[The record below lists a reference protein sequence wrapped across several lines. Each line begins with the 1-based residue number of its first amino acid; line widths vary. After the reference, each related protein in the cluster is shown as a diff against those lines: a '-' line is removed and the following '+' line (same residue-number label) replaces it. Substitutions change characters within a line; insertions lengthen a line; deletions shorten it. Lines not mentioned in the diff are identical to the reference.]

1 MEVFNLFEHI
11 KFSDLEEV
19 EEGIFEN
26 EKVRALRTLSLNQVT
41 DYMVQDEDEFVI
53 LMDGFASIETEEEV
67 VRMKKGDFLFIPKG
81 LRHRVINQDKA
92 VWFCA
97 FIKKN

>member
-11 KFSDLEEV
+11 KFSDLEEI

-26 EKVRALRTLSLNQVT
+26 DKVRALRTMSLNQVT

-53 LMDGFASIETEEEV
+53 LMEGLASIETESEI

-81 LRHRVINQDKA
+81 LRHRVIDQDKA
-92 VWFCA
+92 VWFCL
-97 FIKKN
+97 FVKI

>member
-1 MEVFNLFEHI
+1 MEVFNLFDRI

-26 EKVRALRTLSLNQVT
+26 DRVRALRTMSLNQVT
-41 DYMVQDEDEFVI
+41 DFMVQDEDEFVI
-53 LMDGFASIETEEEV
+53 LMDGFASIETESEV

-81 LRHRVINQDKA
+81 LRHRVIYQDKA
-92 VWFCA
+92 IWFCL
-97 FIKKN
+97 FVK

>member
-1 MEVFNLFEHI
+1 MEVFNLFDRI

-26 EKVRALRTLSLNQVT
+26 DRVRALRTMSLNQVT
-41 DYMVQDEDEFVI
+41 DFMVQDEDEFVI
-53 LMDGFASIETEEEV
+53 LMDGFASIETESEV

-81 LRHRVINQDKA
+81 LRHRVIDQDKA
-92 VWFCA
+92 IWFCL
-97 FIKKN
+97 FVKI